1 MKKQYLFS
9 HLMGFIEGKVVDGT
23 ATPEEEHLYQD
34 YKWYGKIKKQSFTY
48 RSLVNQYLNSEY

>member
-23 ATPEEEHLYQD
+23 ATPEEEYLYQD
-34 YKWYGKIKKQSFTY
+34 CKWYGKINKQSFTY

>member
-23 ATPEEEHLYQD
+23 ATPEEEYLYQD
-34 YKWYGKIKKQSFTY
+34 YKWLISKALHIE
-48 RSLVNQYLNSEY
+48 V